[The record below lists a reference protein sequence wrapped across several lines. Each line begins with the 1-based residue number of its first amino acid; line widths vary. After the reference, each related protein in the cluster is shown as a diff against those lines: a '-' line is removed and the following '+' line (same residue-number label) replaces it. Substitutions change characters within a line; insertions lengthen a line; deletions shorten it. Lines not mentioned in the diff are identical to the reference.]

1 MLRVAGVDELK
12 VKHQIQ
18 NKYKFREYQD
28 NTMPNKANQIVPPGN
43 NETLKVMF
51 DVMHFL

>member
-1 MLRVAGVDELK
+1 MNRRSSIRFIINRQV
-12 VKHQIQ
+12 QR
-18 NKYKFREYQD
+18 YRD